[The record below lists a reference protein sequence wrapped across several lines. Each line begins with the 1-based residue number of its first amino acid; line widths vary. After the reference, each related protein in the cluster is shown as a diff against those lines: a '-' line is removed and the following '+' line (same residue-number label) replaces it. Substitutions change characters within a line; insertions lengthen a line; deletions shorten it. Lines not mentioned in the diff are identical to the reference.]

1 MKKLYLM
8 LSMLF
13 AFGIAANA
21 VPAKKLQKV
30 ITLANGTQV
39 SVELRG
45 DEYLSWWE
53 GTDGTAYRTTATDE
67 NVFEAFDLEA
77 QKPAAAARRARTEQ
91 GRVARLARVKN
102 SLKGADDKM
111 RGLGGDHITYK
122 GVKKGLVVLVD
133 FKNKKFAD
141 GHDLEYYKNV
151 INGKDFT
158 DEEEGYVGSVRD
170 YFLAQSNG
178 QFELDFDVVGP
189 VTMSKNYGYYGNDG
203 AYQKDEKVYEMI
215 KEACDGIQDKVN
227 LKDYDWDGD
236 GEADQVFFLYAG
248 LGQASGGSY
257 STIWPHES
265 QLLYWPCGVLSYP
278 TGKINTYACA
288 NELQPETQGSSRYI
302 SAGIGTICHEFSHCL
317 GFADMYDTSGG
328 GAYGMAVFDVMD
340 QGSYNGNGFVPCN
353 YTAFERIYAG
363 WVEAIELDAPATVKD
378 MKSVSDYGR
387 PFIMYNYK
395 NTNEYFLMENR
406 QNTGWDKGLY
416 GSNGLLIT
424 HVNYVPS
431 RWINNTVNVIT
442 GTGNNR
448 IQCCTVVN
456 ADGSRDMSDFYS
468 LQGDLYPYEVKGV
481 TMNDEFTDDSEPAA
495 KLYNKNSDNSYYLGI
510 PITQIKRSKGSI
522 SFLVCGG
529 DDKNVIDNTF
539 KGVVDGINGVT
550 VVKKTVDNR
559 IYSIDGRYLGTDA
572 SALGKGIYVV
582 GGKKVVK

>member
-13 AFGIAANA
+13 AFGAAANA

-30 ITLANGTQV
+30 ITLTNGTQV

-53 GTDGTAYRTTATDE
+53 GTDGTAYRATADE

-77 QKPAAAARRARTEQ
+77 QKPAASARRARTEQ

-151 INGKDFT
+151 INGKDFS

-248 LGQASGGSY
+248 LGQASGGSAG
-257 STIWPHES
+257 TVWPHES
-265 QLLYWPCGVLSYP
+265 ELRYWPCGVLSYS

-317 GFADMYDTSGG
+317 GFADMYDTTGG
-328 GAYGMAVFDVMD
+328 GGYGMSVFDVMD

-363 WVEAIELDAPATVKD
+363 WVEAIELIDPATVKD

-416 GSNGLLIT
+416 GSNGLLIV

-431 RWINNTVNVIT
+431 RWANNSVNSSAEK
-442 GTGNNR
+442 

-456 ADGSRDMSDFYS
+456 ADGSRENTQYS

-481 TMNDEFTDDSEPAA
+481 TMNDEFTDESEPAA
-495 KLYNKNSDNSYYLGI
+495 KLYTKNSDNSYALGI
-510 PITQIKRSKGSI
+510 PITNIKRSKGSI

-539 KGVVDGINGVT
+539 NGVAT
-550 VVKKTVDNR
+550 SSLV
-559 IYSIDGRYLGTDA
+559 ISICVTLFSSIEKVL
-572 SALGKGIYVV
+572 SA
-582 GGKKVVK
+582 

>member
-13 AFGIAANA
+13 AFGAAANA

-30 ITLANGTQV
+30 ITLTNGTQV

-53 GTDGTAYRTTATDE
+53 GTDGTAYRATADE

-77 QKPAAAARRARTEQ
+77 QKPAAAARRARAEQ

-151 INGKDFT
+151 INGKDFS

-248 LGQASGGSY
+248 LGQASGGSAG
-257 STIWPHES
+257 TVWPHES
-265 QLLYWPCGVLSYP
+265 ELRYWPCGVLSYS

-317 GFADMYDTSGG
+317 GFADMYDTTGG
-328 GAYGMAVFDVMD
+328 GGYGMSVFDVMD

-363 WVEAIELDAPATVKD
+363 WVEAIELIDPATVKD

-416 GSNGLLIT
+416 GSNGLLIV

-431 RWINNTVNVIT
+431 RWANNSVNSSAEK
-442 GTGNNR
+442 

-456 ADGSRDMSDFYS
+456 ADGSRETTNQYS

-481 TMNDEFTDDSEPAA
+481 TMNDEFTDESEPAA
-495 KLYNKNSDNSYYLGI
+495 KLYTKNSDNSYALGI
-510 PITQIKRSKGSI
+510 PITQIKRSKGSV

-539 KGVVDGINGVT
+539 NGVVDGINGVT

-582 GGKKVVK
+582 GGKKIVK

>member
-13 AFGIAANA
+13 AFGAAANA

-30 ITLANGTQV
+30 ITLTNGTQV

-45 DEYLSWWE
+45 DEYLSWWK
-53 GTDGTAYRTTATDE
+53 GTDGTAYRATADE

-102 SLKGADDKM
+102 SLRGADDKM

-189 VTMSKNYGYYGNDG
+189 VTMSKNSGYYGNDG

-248 LGQASGGSY
+248 LGQASGGSPG
-257 STIWPHES
+257 TIWPHES
-265 QLLYWPCGVLSYP
+265 ELRYWPCGVLSYP

-317 GFADMYDTSGG
+317 GFADMYDTTGG
-328 GAYGMAVFDVMD
+328 GGYGMSVFDVMD

-363 WVEAIELDAPATVKD
+363 WVEAIELESPATVKD

-395 NTNEYFLMENR
+395 NTNEYFLLENR

-416 GSNGLLIT
+416 GSNGLLIV

-431 RWINNTVNVIT
+431 RWANNSVNAS
-442 GTGNNR
+442 NEK

-456 ADGSRDMSDFYS
+456 ADGSRENTQYS

-481 TMNDEFTDDSEPAA
+481 TMNDEFTDESEPAA
-495 KLYNKNSDNSYYLGI
+495 KLYTKNSDNSYALGI
-510 PITQIKRSKGSI
+510 PITQIKRSKGSV

-529 DDKNVIDNTF
+529 DANNVIDNTF
-539 KGVVDGINGVT
+539 NGVVDGINGVT
-550 VVKKTVDNR
+550 VANKATDNR

-582 GGKKVVK
+582 GGKKIVK

>member
-13 AFGIAANA
+13 AFGMAANA

-215 KEACDGIQDKVN
+215 KEACDGIKDQVN
-227 LKDYDWDGD
+227 LKNYDWDGD

-248 LGQASGGSY
+248 LGQASGGSAG
-257 STIWPHES
+257 TIWPHES
-265 QLLYWPCGVLSYP
+265 ELRYWPCGVLSYP

-317 GFADMYDTSGG
+317 GFADMYDTTGG
-328 GAYGMAVFDVMD
+328 GGYGMSVFDVMD

-363 WVEAIELDAPATVKD
+363 WVEPIELIDPATVKD

-395 NTNEYFLMENR
+395 NTNEYFLLENR

-416 GSNGLLIT
+416 GSNGLLIV

-431 RWINNTVNVIT
+431 RWANNSVNSSAEK
-442 GTGNNR
+442 

-456 ADGSRDMSDFYS
+456 ADGSRENTQYS

-481 TMNDEFTDDSEPAA
+481 TMNDEFTDYSEPAA
-495 KLYNKNSDNSYYLGI
+495 KLYNKNSDNSYALGI
-510 PITQIKRSKGSI
+510 PITKIKRSKGSV

-582 GGKKVVK
+582 GGKKIVK

>member
-13 AFGIAANA
+13 AFGAAANA

-30 ITLANGTQV
+30 ITLTNGTQV

-53 GTDGTAYRTTATDE
+53 GTDGTAYRATADDA
-67 NVFEAFDLEA
+67 VFEAFDLEA
-77 QKPAAAARRARTEQ
+77 QKPAAAARRARAEQ

-151 INGKDFT
+151 INGKDFS

-248 LGQASGGSY
+248 LGQASGGSAG
-257 STIWPHES
+257 TVWPHES
-265 QLLYWPCGVLSYP
+265 ELRYWPCGVLSYS

-317 GFADMYDTSGG
+317 GFADMYDTTGG
-328 GAYGMAVFDVMD
+328 GGYGMSVFDVMD

-363 WVEAIELDAPATVKD
+363 WVEAIELIDSATVKD

-416 GSNGLLIT
+416 GSNGLLIV

-431 RWINNTVNVIT
+431 RWANNSVNSSAEK
-442 GTGNNR
+442 

-456 ADGSRDMSDFYS
+456 ADGSRENTQYS

-481 TMNDEFTDDSEPAA
+481 TMNDEFTDESEPAA
-495 KLYNKNSDNSYYLGI
+495 KLYTKNSDNSYALGI
-510 PITQIKRSKGSI
+510 PITNIKRSKGSI

-529 DDKNVIDNTF
+529 DANNVIDNTF
-539 KGVVDGINGVT
+539 NGVVDGINGVT
-550 VVKKTVDNR
+550 VANKAADNR

-582 GGKKVVK
+582 GGKKIVK

>member
-77 QKPAAAARRARTEQ
+77 QKPAAAARRARIEQ

-151 INGKDFT
+151 INGKDFS
-158 DEEEGYVGSVRD
+158 DEKEGYVGSVRD

-248 LGQASGGSY
+248 LGQASGGSA

-265 QLLYWPCGVLSYP
+265 ELRYWPCGVLSYS

-317 GFADMYDTSGG
+317 GFADMYDTTGG
-328 GAYGMAVFDVMD
+328 GGYGMSVFDVMD

-363 WVEAIELDAPATVKD
+363 WVEAIELIDPATVKD

-395 NTNEYFLMENR
+395 NTNEYFLLENR

-416 GSNGLLIT
+416 GSNGLLIV

-431 RWINNTVNVIT
+431 RWANNSVNSSAEK
-442 GTGNNR
+442 

-456 ADGSRDMSDFYS
+456 ADGSRENTQYS

-481 TMNDEFTDDSEPAA
+481 TMNDEFTDYSEPAA
-495 KLYNKNSDNSYYLGI
+495 KLYNKNSDNSYALGI
-510 PITQIKRSKGSI
+510 PITQIKRSKGSV

-582 GGKKVVK
+582 GGKKIVK

>member
-13 AFGIAANA
+13 AFGAAANA

-30 ITLANGTQV
+30 ITLTNGTQV

-53 GTDGTAYRTTATDE
+53 GTDGTAYRATADDT
-67 NVFEAFDLEA
+67 VFEAFDLEA

-248 LGQASGGSY
+248 LGQASGGSAG
-257 STIWPHES
+257 TVWPHES
-265 QLLYWPCGVLSYP
+265 ELRYWPCGVLSYS

-317 GFADMYDTSGG
+317 GFADMYDTTGSGG
-328 GAYGMAVFDVMD
+328 YGMSVFDVMD

-363 WVEAIELDAPATVKD
+363 WVEAIELESPATVKD

-416 GSNGLLIT
+416 GSNGLLIV

-431 RWINNTVNVIT
+431 RWANNSVNSSAEK
-442 GTGNNR
+442 

-456 ADGSRDMSDFYS
+456 ADGSRENTQYS

-481 TMNDEFTDDSEPAA
+481 TMNDEFTDESEPAA
-495 KLYNKNSDNSYYLGI
+495 KLYTKNSDNSYALGI

-539 KGVVDGINGVT
+539 NGVVDGINGVT
-550 VVKKTVDNR
+550 VANKAADNR

-582 GGKKVVK
+582 GGKKIVK

>member
-13 AFGIAANA
+13 AFGAAANA

-30 ITLANGTQV
+30 ITLTNGTQV

-53 GTDGTAYRTTATDE
+53 GTDGTAYRTTAADDT
-67 NVFEAFDLEA
+67 VFEAFDLEA
-77 QKPAAAARRARTEQ
+77 QKPAAAARRARAEQ

-102 SLKGADDKM
+102 SLKGADDNM

-151 INGKDFT
+151 INGKDFS

-189 VTMSKNYGYYGNDG
+189 VTMSNNYGYYGGDG

-248 LGQASGGSY
+248 LGQASGGSAG
-257 STIWPHES
+257 TVWPHES
-265 QLLYWPCGVLSYP
+265 ELRYWPCGVLSYS

-317 GFADMYDTSGG
+317 GFADMYDTTGSGG
-328 GAYGMAVFDVMD
+328 YGMSVFDVMD

-363 WVEAIELDAPATVKD
+363 WVEPIELIDPATVKD

-395 NTNEYFLMENR
+395 NTNEYFLLENR

-416 GSNGLLIT
+416 GSNGLLIV

-431 RWINNTVNVIT
+431 RWANNSVNSSAEK
-442 GTGNNR
+442 

-456 ADGSRDMSDFYS
+456 ADGSRENTQYS

-481 TMNDEFTDDSEPAA
+481 TMNDEFTDESEPAA
-495 KLYNKNSDNSYYLGI
+495 KLYTKNSDNSYALGI
-510 PITQIKRSKGSI
+510 PITNIKRSKGSV

-539 KGVVDGINGVT
+539 NGVVDGINGVT
-550 VVKKTVDNR
+550 VANKAADNR

-582 GGKKVVK
+582 GGKKIVK

>member
-1 MKKLYLM
+1 MKKIYLM

-13 AFGIAANA
+13 AFGAAANA
-21 VPAKKLQKV
+21 IPAKKLQKV
-30 ITLANGTQV
+30 ITLTNGTQV

-53 GTDGTAYRTTATDE
+53 GTDGTAYRATADDT
-67 NVFEAFDLEA
+67 VFEAFDLEA
-77 QKPAAAARRARTEQ
+77 QKPAAAARRARAEQ

-151 INGKDFT
+151 INGKDFS

-248 LGQASGGSY
+248 LGQASGGSAG
-257 STIWPHES
+257 TVWPHES
-265 QLLYWPCGVLSYP
+265 ELRYWPCGVLSYS

-317 GFADMYDTSGG
+317 GFADMYDTTGSGG
-328 GAYGMAVFDVMD
+328 YGMSVFDVMD

-363 WVEAIELDAPATVKD
+363 WVEAIELESPATVKD

-416 GSNGLLIT
+416 GSNGLLIV

-431 RWINNTVNVIT
+431 RWANNSVNSSAEK
-442 GTGNNR
+442 

-456 ADGSRDMSDFYS
+456 ADGSRENTQYS

-481 TMNDEFTDDSEPAA
+481 TMNDEFTDESEPAA
-495 KLYNKNSDNSYYLGI
+495 KLYTKNSDNSYALGI

-529 DDKNVIDNTF
+529 DANNVIDNTF
-539 KGVVDGINGVT
+539 NGVVDGINGVT
-550 VVKKTVDNR
+550 VANKATDNR

-582 GGKKVVK
+582 GGKKIVK

>member
-13 AFGIAANA
+13 AFGAAANA

-53 GTDGTAYRTTATDE
+53 GTDGTAYRATADE

-215 KEACDGIQDKVN
+215 KEASDAIQDQVN

-236 GEADQVFFLYAG
+236 GEADQVFYLYAG
-248 LGQASGGSY
+248 LGQASGGSAG
-257 STIWPHES
+257 TVWPHES
-265 QLLYWPCGVLSYP
+265 ELRYWPCGVLSYS

-288 NELQPETQGSSRYI
+288 NELQPEGQKSSRYI

-317 GFADMYDTSGG
+317 GFADMYDTTGG
-328 GAYGMAVFDVMD
+328 GGYGMSVFDVMD

-363 WVEAIELDAPATVKD
+363 WVEAIELIDPATVKD

-395 NTNEYFLMENR
+395 NTNEYFLLENR

-416 GSNGLLIT
+416 GSNGLLIV

-431 RWINNTVNVIT
+431 RWANNSVNSSAEK
-442 GTGNNR
+442 

-456 ADGSRDMSDFYS
+456 ADGSRENTQYS

-481 TMNDEFTDDSEPAA
+481 TMNDEFTDESEPAA
-495 KLYNKNSDNSYYLGI
+495 KLYTKNTDNSYALGI

-529 DDKNVIDNTF
+529 DANNVIDNTF
-539 KGVVDGINGVT
+539 NGVVDGINGVT
-550 VVKKTVDNR
+550 VANKAADNR

>member
-13 AFGIAANA
+13 AFGAAANA
-21 VPAKKLQKV
+21 IPAKKLQKV
-30 ITLANGTQV
+30 ITLTNGTQV

-53 GTDGTAYRTTATDE
+53 GTDGTAYRATADE

-77 QKPAAAARRARTEQ
+77 QKPAAAARRARAEQ

-151 INGKDFT
+151 INGKDFS

-189 VTMSKNYGYYGNDG
+189 VTMSKNSGYYGNDG

-248 LGQASGGSY
+248 LGQASGGSPG
-257 STIWPHES
+257 TIWPHES
-265 QLLYWPCGVLSYP
+265 ELRNWPCGVLSYS

-317 GFADMYDTSGG
+317 GFADMYDTTGG
-328 GAYGMAVFDVMD
+328 GGYGMSVFDVMD

-363 WVEAIELDAPATVKD
+363 WVEAIELESPATVKD

-395 NTNEYFLMENR
+395 NTNEYFLLENR

-416 GSNGLLIT
+416 GSNGLLIV

-431 RWINNTVNVIT
+431 RWANNSVNSSAEK
-442 GTGNNR
+442 

-456 ADGSRDMSDFYS
+456 ADGSRENTQYS

-481 TMNDEFTDDSEPAA
+481 TMNDEFTDESEPAA
-495 KLYNKNSDNSYYLGI
+495 KLYTKNSDNSYALGI
-510 PITQIKRSKGSI
+510 PITNIKRSKGSV

-529 DDKNVIDNTF
+529 DANNVIDNTF
-539 KGVVDGINGVT
+539 NGVVDGINGVT
-550 VVKKTVDNR
+550 VVKKTTDNR

-582 GGKKVVK
+582 GGKKIVK

>member
-13 AFGIAANA
+13 AFGTAANA

-151 INGKDFT
+151 INGKDFS

-215 KEACDGIQDKVN
+215 KEACDGIKDQVN
-227 LKDYDWDGD
+227 LKNYDWDGD

-248 LGQASGGSY
+248 LGQASGGSAG
-257 STIWPHES
+257 TIWPHES
-265 QLLYWPCGVLSYP
+265 ELRYWPCGVLSYP

-317 GFADMYDTSGG
+317 GFADMYDTTGG
-328 GAYGMAVFDVMD
+328 GGYGMSVFDVMD

-363 WVEAIELDAPATVKD
+363 WVEAIELIDPATVKD

-416 GSNGLLIT
+416 GSNGLLIV

-431 RWINNTVNVIT
+431 RWANNSVNAS
-442 GTGNNR
+442 NEK

-456 ADGSRDMSDFYS
+456 ADGSRENTQYS

-481 TMNDEFTDDSEPAA
+481 TMNDEFTDESEPAA
-495 KLYNKNSDNSYYLGI
+495 KLYTKNSDNSYALGI

-529 DDKNVIDNTF
+529 DANNVIDNTF

-550 VVKKTVDNR
+550 VVKKMVDNR

>member
-13 AFGIAANA
+13 AFGTAANA

-215 KEACDGIQDKVN
+215 KEACDGIKDQVN
-227 LKDYDWDGD
+227 LKNYDWDGD

-248 LGQASGGSY
+248 LGQASGGTA

-265 QLLYWPCGVLSYP
+265 ELRYWPCGVLSYS

-328 GAYGMAVFDVMD
+328 GGYGMSVFDVMD

-363 WVEAIELDAPATVKD
+363 WVEAIELDVPATVKE

-431 RWINNTVNVIT
+431 RWVNNSVNSSKEK
-442 GTGNNR
+442 

-456 ADGSRDMSDFYS
+456 ADGSREISNTLS
-468 LQGDLYPYEVKGV
+468 LQGDLYPYEEKGV

-495 KLYNKNSDNSYYLGI
+495 KLYNKNSDNSYALGI
-510 PITQIKRSKGSI
+510 PITQIKRSKGSV

-582 GGKKVVK
+582 GGKKIVK

>member
-13 AFGIAANA
+13 AFGAAANA

-30 ITLANGTQV
+30 ITLTNGTQV

-53 GTDGTAYRTTATDE
+53 GTDGTAYRATADE

-77 QKPAAAARRARTEQ
+77 QKPAAAARRARAEQ

-151 INGKDFT
+151 INGKDFS

-248 LGQASGGSY
+248 LGQASGGSAG
-257 STIWPHES
+257 TVWPHES
-265 QLLYWPCGVLSYP
+265 ELRYWPCGVLSYS

-317 GFADMYDTSGG
+317 GFADMYDTTGG
-328 GAYGMAVFDVMD
+328 GGYGMSVFDVMD

-363 WVEAIELDAPATVKD
+363 WVEAIELESPATVKD

-416 GSNGLLIT
+416 GSNGLLIV

-431 RWINNTVNVIT
+431 RWANNSVNSSAEK
-442 GTGNNR
+442 

-456 ADGSRDMSDFYS
+456 ADGSRENTQYS

-481 TMNDEFTDDSEPAA
+481 TMNDEFTDESEPAA
-495 KLYNKNSDNSYYLGI
+495 KLYTKNSDNSYALGI
-510 PITQIKRSKGSI
+510 PITNIKRSKGSV

-539 KGVVDGINGVT
+539 NGVVDGINGVT
-550 VVKKTVDNR
+550 VANKAADNR

-582 GGKKVVK
+582 GGKKIVK

>member
-13 AFGIAANA
+13 AFGAAANA

-30 ITLANGTQV
+30 ITLTNGTQV

-53 GTDGTAYRTTATDE
+53 GTDGTAYRATADE

-77 QKPAAAARRARTEQ
+77 QKPAAAARRARAEQ

-236 GEADQVFFLYAG
+236 GETDQVFFLYAG
-248 LGQASGGSY
+248 LGQASGGSAG
-257 STIWPHES
+257 TVWPHES
-265 QLLYWPCGVLSYP
+265 ELRYWPCGVLSYP

-317 GFADMYDTSGG
+317 GFADMYDTTGG
-328 GAYGMAVFDVMD
+328 GGYGMSVFDVMD

-363 WVEAIELDAPATVKD
+363 WVEAIELIDPATVKD

-416 GSNGLLIT
+416 GSNGLLIV

-431 RWINNTVNVIT
+431 RWANNSVNSSAEK
-442 GTGNNR
+442 

-456 ADGSRDMSDFYS
+456 ADGSRENTQYS

-481 TMNDEFTDDSEPAA
+481 TMNDEFTDESEPAA
-495 KLYNKNSDNSYYLGI
+495 KLYTKNSGDSYALGI
-510 PITQIKRSKGSI
+510 PITNIKRSKGSI

-529 DDKNVIDNTF
+529 DANNVIDNTF
-539 KGVVDGINGVT
+539 NGVVDGINGVT
-550 VVKKTVDNR
+550 VANKAADNR

-582 GGKKVVK
+582 GGKKIVK

>member
-13 AFGIAANA
+13 AFGAAANA
-21 VPAKKLQKV
+21 IPAKKLQKV
-30 ITLANGTQV
+30 ITLTNGTQV

-53 GTDGTAYRTTATDE
+53 GTDGTAYRATADE

-151 INGKDFT
+151 INGKDFS

-248 LGQASGGSY
+248 LGQASGGSAG
-257 STIWPHES
+257 TVWPHES
-265 QLLYWPCGVLSYP
+265 ELRYWPCGVLSYS

-317 GFADMYDTSGG
+317 GFADMYDTTGG
-328 GAYGMAVFDVMD
+328 GGYGMSVFDVMD

-363 WVEAIELDAPATVKD
+363 WVEAIELIDPATVKD

-416 GSNGLLIT
+416 GSNGLLIV

-431 RWINNTVNVIT
+431 RWANNSVNSSAEK
-442 GTGNNR
+442 

-456 ADGSRDMSDFYS
+456 ADGSRENTQYS

-481 TMNDEFTDDSEPAA
+481 TMNDEFTDESEPAA
-495 KLYNKNSDNSYYLGI
+495 KLYTKNSDNSYALGI
-510 PITQIKRSKGSI
+510 PITNIKRSKGSI

-539 KGVVDGINGVT
+539 NGVVDGINGVT
-550 VVKKTVDNR
+550 VANKAADNR

>member
-13 AFGIAANA
+13 AFGAAANA
-21 VPAKKLQKV
+21 IPAKKLQKV
-30 ITLANGTQV
+30 ITLTNGTQV

-53 GTDGTAYRTTATDE
+53 GTDGTAYRATADDT
-67 NVFEAFDLEA
+67 VFEAFDLEA
-77 QKPAAAARRARTEQ
+77 QKPAAAARRARAEQ

-151 INGKDFT
+151 INGKDFS

-248 LGQASGGSY
+248 LGQASGGSAG
-257 STIWPHES
+257 TIWPHES
-265 QLLYWPCGVLSYP
+265 ELRYWPCGVLSYS

-317 GFADMYDTSGG
+317 GFADMYDTTGG
-328 GAYGMAVFDVMD
+328 GGYGMSVFDVMD

-363 WVEAIELDAPATVKD
+363 WVEAIELIDPATVKD

-395 NTNEYFLMENR
+395 NTNEYFLLENR

-416 GSNGLLIT
+416 GSNGLLIV

-431 RWINNTVNVIT
+431 RWANNSVNSSAEK
-442 GTGNNR
+442 

-456 ADGSRDMSDFYS
+456 ADGSRENTQYS

-481 TMNDEFTDDSEPAA
+481 TMNDEFTDESEPAA
-495 KLYNKNSDNSYYLGI
+495 KLYTKNSDNSYALGI
-510 PITQIKRSKGSI
+510 PITQIKRSKGSV

-529 DDKNVIDNTF
+529 DANNVIDNTF
-539 KGVVDGINGVT
+539 NGVVDGINGVT
-550 VVKKTVDNR
+550 VAKKTADNR

-582 GGKKVVK
+582 GGKKIVK

>member
-13 AFGIAANA
+13 AFGAAANA
-21 VPAKKLQKV
+21 IPAKKLQKV
-30 ITLANGTQV
+30 ITLTNGTQV

-53 GTDGTAYRTTATDE
+53 GTDGTAYRTTAADDT
-67 NVFEAFDLEA
+67 VFEAFDLEA
-77 QKPAAAARRARTEQ
+77 QKPAAAARRARAEQ

-151 INGKDFT
+151 INGKDFS

-248 LGQASGGSY
+248 LGQASGGSAG
-257 STIWPHES
+257 TVWPHES
-265 QLLYWPCGVLSYP
+265 ELRYWPCGVLSYP

-317 GFADMYDTSGG
+317 GFADMYDTTGG
-328 GAYGMAVFDVMD
+328 GGYGMSVFDVMD

-363 WVEAIELDAPATVKD
+363 WVEAIELESPATVKD

-416 GSNGLLIT
+416 GSNGLLIV

-431 RWINNTVNVIT
+431 RWANNSVNSSAEK
-442 GTGNNR
+442 

-456 ADGSRDMSDFYS
+456 ADGSRENTQYS

-481 TMNDEFTDDSEPAA
+481 TMNDEFTDESEPAA
-495 KLYNKNSDNSYYLGI
+495 KLYTKNSDNFYALGI

-529 DDKNVIDNTF
+529 DDNNVIDNTF
-539 KGVVDGINGVT
+539 NGVVDGINGVT
-550 VVKKTVDNR
+550 VVKKTTDNR

>member
-13 AFGIAANA
+13 AFGAAANA
-21 VPAKKLQKV
+21 IPAKKLQKV
-30 ITLANGTQV
+30 ITLTNGTQV

-53 GTDGTAYRTTATDE
+53 GTDGTAYRTTAADDT
-67 NVFEAFDLEA
+67 VFEAFDLEA
-77 QKPAAAARRARTEQ
+77 QKPAAAARRARAEQ

-151 INGKDFT
+151 INGKDFS

-248 LGQASGGSY
+248 LGQASGGSAG
-257 STIWPHES
+257 TVWPHES
-265 QLLYWPCGVLSYP
+265 ELRYWPCGVLSYS

-317 GFADMYDTSGG
+317 GFADMYDTTGSGG
-328 GAYGMAVFDVMD
+328 YGMSVFDVMD

-363 WVEAIELDAPATVKD
+363 WVEAIELESPATVKD

-416 GSNGLLIT
+416 GSNGLLIV

-431 RWINNTVNVIT
+431 RWANNSVNSSAEK
-442 GTGNNR
+442 

-456 ADGSRDMSDFYS
+456 ADGSRENTQYS

-481 TMNDEFTDDSEPAA
+481 TMNDEFTDESEPAA
-495 KLYNKNSDNSYYLGI
+495 KLYTKNSDNSYALGI

-529 DDKNVIDNTF
+529 DDNNVIDNTF
-539 KGVVDGINGVT
+539 NGVVDGINGVT
-550 VVKKTVDNR
+550 VVKKTTDNR

-582 GGKKVVK
+582 GGKKIVK

>member
-13 AFGIAANA
+13 AFGAAANA

-30 ITLANGTQV
+30 ITLTNGTQV

-53 GTDGTAYRTTATDE
+53 GTDGTAYRATADE

-151 INGKDFT
+151 INGKDFS

-215 KEACDGIQDKVN
+215 KEACDGIQDQVN

-248 LGQASGGSY
+248 LGQASGGSAG
-257 STIWPHES
+257 TIWPHES
-265 QLLYWPCGVLSYP
+265 ELRYWPCGVLSYS

-317 GFADMYDTSGG
+317 GFADMYDTTGG
-328 GAYGMAVFDVMD
+328 GGYGMSVFDVMD

-363 WVEAIELDAPATVKD
+363 WVEPIELIDPATVKD

-395 NTNEYFLMENR
+395 NTNEYFLLENR
-406 QNTGWDKGLY
+406 QNTGWDEGLY
-416 GSNGLLIT
+416 GSNGLLIV

-431 RWINNTVNVIT
+431 RWANNSVNSSAEK
-442 GTGNNR
+442 

-456 ADGSRDMSDFYS
+456 ADGSRENTQYS

-481 TMNDEFTDDSEPAA
+481 TMNDEFTDESEPAA
-495 KLYNKNSDNSYYLGI
+495 KLYTKNSDNSYALGI
-510 PITQIKRSKGSI
+510 PITNIKRSKGSV

-539 KGVVDGINGVT
+539 NGVVDGINGVT
-550 VVKKTVDNR
+550 VVKKAADKR

-582 GGKKVVK
+582 GGKKIVK

>member
-13 AFGIAANA
+13 AFGAAANA

-53 GTDGTAYRTTATDE
+53 GTDGTAYRTTAADE

-102 SLKGADDKM
+102 LLKGADDKM

-215 KEACDGIQDKVN
+215 KEASDAIQDKVN

-248 LGQASGGSY
+248 LGQASGGSAG
-257 STIWPHES
+257 TIWPHES
-265 QLLYWPCGVLSYP
+265 ELRYRPCGVLSYS

-288 NELQPETQGSSRYI
+288 NELQPEGQNSSRYI

-317 GFADMYDTSGG
+317 GFADMYDTTGG
-328 GAYGMAVFDVMD
+328 GGYGMSVFDVMD

-363 WVEAIELDAPATVKD
+363 WVEAIELESPATVKD

-395 NTNEYFLMENR
+395 NTNEYFLLENR

-416 GSNGLLIT
+416 GSNGLLIV

-431 RWINNTVNVIT
+431 RWANNSVNAS
-442 GTGNNR
+442 NEK

-456 ADGSRDMSDFYS
+456 ADGSRENTQYS

-481 TMNDEFTDDSEPAA
+481 TMNDEFTDESEPAA
-495 KLYNKNSDNSYYLGI
+495 KLYTKNSDNSYALGI
-510 PITQIKRSKGSI
+510 PITNIKRSKGSV

-529 DDKNVIDNTF
+529 DDNNVIDNTF
-539 KGVVDGINGVT
+539 NGVVDGINGVT
-550 VVKKTVDNR
+550 VAKKAADNR

-582 GGKKVVK
+582 GGKKIVK

>member
-13 AFGIAANA
+13 AFGAAANA

-30 ITLANGTQV
+30 ITLTNGTQV

-53 GTDGTAYRTTATDE
+53 GTDGTAYRATADE

-77 QKPAAAARRARTEQ
+77 QKPAAAARRARAEQ

-151 INGKDFT
+151 INGKDFS

-203 AYQKDEKVYEMI
+203 ACQKDEKVYEMI

-248 LGQASGGSY
+248 LGQASGGSAG
-257 STIWPHES
+257 TVWPHES
-265 QLLYWPCGVLSYP
+265 ELRYWPCGVLSYS

-317 GFADMYDTSGG
+317 GFADMYDTTGG
-328 GAYGMAVFDVMD
+328 GGYGMSVFDVMD

-363 WVEAIELDAPATVKD
+363 WVEAIELIDPATVKD

-416 GSNGLLIT
+416 GSNGLLIV

-431 RWINNTVNVIT
+431 RWANNSVNSSAEK
-442 GTGNNR
+442 

-456 ADGSRDMSDFYS
+456 ADGSRENTQYS

-481 TMNDEFTDDSEPAA
+481 TMNDEFTDESEPAA
-495 KLYNKNSDNSYYLGI
+495 KLYTKNSDNSYALGI
-510 PITQIKRSKGSI
+510 PITNIKRSKGSI

-539 KGVVDGINGVT
+539 NGVVDGINGVT
-550 VVKKTVDNR
+550 VADKTRDNR

>member
-13 AFGIAANA
+13 AFGAAANA
-21 VPAKKLQKV
+21 IPAKKLQKV
-30 ITLANGTQV
+30 ITLTNGTQV

-53 GTDGTAYRTTATDE
+53 GTDGTAYRATADE

-151 INGKDFT
+151 INGKDFS

-189 VTMSKNYGYYGNDG
+189 VTMSKNSGYYGGDG

-248 LGQASGGSY
+248 LGQASGGSAG
-257 STIWPHES
+257 TIWPHES
-265 QLLYWPCGVLSYP
+265 ELRYWPCGVLSYS

-317 GFADMYDTSGG
+317 GFADMYDTTGG
-328 GAYGMAVFDVMD
+328 GGYGMSVFDVMD

-363 WVEAIELDAPATVKD
+363 WVEAIELVDPATVKD

-395 NTNEYFLMENR
+395 NTNEYFLLENR

-416 GSNGLLIT
+416 GSNGLLIV

-431 RWINNTVNVIT
+431 RWANNSVNSSAEK
-442 GTGNNR
+442 

-456 ADGSRDMSDFYS
+456 ADGSRENTQYS
-468 LQGDLYPYEVKGV
+468 RQGDLYPYEVKGV
-481 TMNDEFTDDSEPAA
+481 TMNDEFTDESEPAA
-495 KLYNKNSDNSYYLGI
+495 KLYTKNSDNSYALGI
-510 PITQIKRSKGSI
+510 PITNIKRSKGSV

-529 DDKNVIDNTF
+529 DANNVIDNTF
-539 KGVVDGINGVT
+539 NGVVDGINGVT
-550 VVKKTVDNR
+550 VAKKAADNR

-582 GGKKVVK
+582 GGKKIVK

>member
-13 AFGIAANA
+13 AFGAAANA
-21 VPAKKLQKV
+21 IPAKKLQKV
-30 ITLANGTQV
+30 ITLTNGTQV

-53 GTDGTAYRTTATDE
+53 GTDGTAYRATADDA
-67 NVFEAFDLEA
+67 VFEAFDLEA
-77 QKPAAAARRARTEQ
+77 QKPAAAARRARAEQ

-151 INGKDFT
+151 INGKDFS

-248 LGQASGGSY
+248 LGQASGGSAG
-257 STIWPHES
+257 TIWPHES
-265 QLLYWPCGVLSYP
+265 ELRYWPCGVLSYP

-317 GFADMYDTSGG
+317 GFADMYDTTGG
-328 GAYGMAVFDVMD
+328 GGYGMSVFDVMD

-363 WVEAIELDAPATVKD
+363 WVEAIELESPATVKD

-416 GSNGLLIT
+416 GSNGLLIV

-431 RWINNTVNVIT
+431 RWANNSVNSSAEK
-442 GTGNNR
+442 

-456 ADGSRDMSDFYS
+456 ADGSRENTQYS

-481 TMNDEFTDDSEPAA
+481 TMNDEFTDESEPAA
-495 KLYNKNSDNSYYLGI
+495 KLYTKNSDNSYALGI
-510 PITQIKRSKGSI
+510 PITNIKRSKGSI

-529 DDKNVIDNTF
+529 DANNVIDNTF
-539 KGVVDGINGVT
+539 NGVVDGINGVT
-550 VVKKTVDNR
+550 VAKKAADNR

-582 GGKKVVK
+582 GGKKIVK

>member
-13 AFGIAANA
+13 AFGAAANA
-21 VPAKKLQKV
+21 IPAKKLQKV
-30 ITLANGTQV
+30 ITLTNGTQV

-53 GTDGTAYRTTATDE
+53 GTDGTAYRATADDT
-67 NVFEAFDLEA
+67 VFEAFDLEA
-77 QKPAAAARRARTEQ
+77 QKPAAAARRARAEQ

-151 INGKDFT
+151 INGKDFS

-248 LGQASGGSY
+248 LGQASGGSAG
-257 STIWPHES
+257 TIWPHES
-265 QLLYWPCGVLSYP
+265 ELRYWPCGVLSYS

-317 GFADMYDTSGG
+317 GFADMYDTTGG
-328 GAYGMAVFDVMD
+328 GGYGMSVFDVMD

-363 WVEAIELDAPATVKD
+363 WVEAIELIDPATVKD

-416 GSNGLLIT
+416 GSNGLLIV

-431 RWINNTVNVIT
+431 RWANNSVNSSAE
-442 GTGNNR
+442 N

-456 ADGSRDMSDFYS
+456 ADGSRENTQYS

-481 TMNDEFTDDSEPAA
+481 TMNDEFTDESEPAA
-495 KLYNKNSDNSYYLGI
+495 KLYTKNSDNSYALGI

-539 KGVVDGINGVT
+539 NGVVDGINGVT
-550 VVKKTVDNR
+550 VANKAADNR

-582 GGKKVVK
+582 GDKKVVK

>member
-13 AFGIAANA
+13 AFGAAANA

-30 ITLANGTQV
+30 ITLTNGTQV

-53 GTDGTAYRTTATDE
+53 GTDGTAYRATADDT
-67 NVFEAFDLEA
+67 VFEAFDLEA
-77 QKPAAAARRARTEQ
+77 QKPAAAARRARAEQ

-151 INGKDFT
+151 INGKDFS

-248 LGQASGGSY
+248 LGQASGGSAG
-257 STIWPHES
+257 TVWPHES
-265 QLLYWPCGVLSYP
+265 ELRYWPCGVLSYS

-317 GFADMYDTSGG
+317 GFADMYDTTGG
-328 GAYGMAVFDVMD
+328 GGYGMSVFDVMD

-363 WVEAIELDAPATVKD
+363 WVEPIELIDPATVKD

-395 NTNEYFLMENR
+395 NTNEYFLLENR

-416 GSNGLLIT
+416 GSNGLLIV

-431 RWINNTVNVIT
+431 RWANNSVNSSAEK
-442 GTGNNR
+442 

-456 ADGSRDMSDFYS
+456 ADGSRENTQYS

-481 TMNDEFTDDSEPAA
+481 TMNDEFTDESEPAA
-495 KLYNKNSDNSYYLGI
+495 KLYTKNSDNSYALGI
-510 PITQIKRSKGSI
+510 PITQIKRSKGSV

-539 KGVVDGINGVT
+539 NGVVDGINGVT
-550 VVKKTVDNR
+550 VVKKATDNR
-559 IYSIDGRYLGTDA
+559 IYSIDGRYIGTDA

-582 GGKKVVK
+582 GGKKIVK

>member
-13 AFGIAANA
+13 AFGAAANA
-21 VPAKKLQKV
+21 IPAKKLQKV
-30 ITLANGTQV
+30 ITLTNGTQV

-45 DEYLSWWE
+45 DEYLSWWK
-53 GTDGTAYRTTATDE
+53 GTDGTAYRATADDT
-67 NVFEAFDLEA
+67 VFEAFDLEA
-77 QKPAAAARRARTEQ
+77 QKPAAAARRARAEQ

-151 INGKDFT
+151 INGKDFS

-215 KEACDGIQDKVN
+215 KEACDGIQDQVN

-248 LGQASGGSY
+248 LGQASGGSH

-265 QLLYWPCGVLSYP
+265 ELRYWPCGVLSYS

-328 GAYGMAVFDVMD
+328 GGYGMSVFDVMD

-363 WVEAIELDAPATVKD
+363 WVEPIELIDPATVKD

-395 NTNEYFLMENR
+395 NTNEYFLLENR
-406 QNTGWDKGLY
+406 QNTGWDEGLY
-416 GSNGLLIT
+416 GSNGLLIV

-431 RWINNTVNVIT
+431 RWANNSVNWST
-442 GTGNNR
+442 EK

-456 ADGSRDMSDFYS
+456 ADGSRDNTQYS

-481 TMNDEFTDDSEPAA
+481 TMNDEFTDESEPAA
-495 KLYNKNSDNSYYLGI
+495 KLYNKNTDNSYALGI

-529 DDKNVIDNTF
+529 DANNVIDNTF
-539 KGVVDGINGVT
+539 NGVVDGINGVT
-550 VVKKTVDNR
+550 VANKAADNR

-582 GGKKVVK
+582 GGKKIVK

>member
-13 AFGIAANA
+13 AFGTAANA

-39 SVELRG
+39 LVELRG

-158 DEEEGYVGSVRD
+158 NEEEGYVGSVRD

-215 KEACDGIQDKVN
+215 KEASDAIQDQVN

-363 WVEAIELDAPATVKD
+363 WVEAIELDAPATVED

-395 NTNEYFLMENR
+395 NTNEYFLLENR

-416 GSNGLLIT
+416 GSNGLLIV

-510 PITQIKRSKGSI
+510 PITQIKRSKGSV

-582 GGKKVVK
+582 GGKKIVK

>member
-13 AFGIAANA
+13 AFGAAANA
-21 VPAKKLQKV
+21 IPAKKLQKV
-30 ITLANGTQV
+30 ITLTNGTQV

-151 INGKDFT
+151 INGKDFS

-248 LGQASGGSY
+248 LGQASGGSAG
-257 STIWPHES
+257 TIWPHES
-265 QLLYWPCGVLSYP
+265 ELRYWPCGVLSYP

-317 GFADMYDTSGG
+317 GFADMYDTTGG
-328 GAYGMAVFDVMD
+328 GGYGMSVFDVMD

-363 WVEAIELDAPATVKD
+363 WVEAIELDAHATVKD

-395 NTNEYFLMENR
+395 NTNEYFLLENR

-416 GSNGLLIT
+416 GSNGLLIV

-431 RWINNTVNVIT
+431 RWANNSVNASDQK
-442 GTGNNR
+442 

-456 ADGSRDMSDFYS
+456 ADGSREISNTLS
-468 LQGDLYPYEVKGV
+468 LQGDLYPYETKGV

-495 KLYNKNSDNSYYLGI
+495 KLYTKNSDNSYALGI

-539 KGVVDGINGVT
+539 NGVVDGINGVT
-550 VVKKTVDNR
+550 VANKAADNR

-582 GGKKVVK
+582 GGKKIVK

>member
-8 LSMLF
+8 LSMFF
-13 AFGIAANA
+13 AFGAAANA

-30 ITLANGTQV
+30 ITLTNGTQV

-53 GTDGTAYRTTATDE
+53 GTDGTAYRATADDT
-67 NVFEAFDLEA
+67 VFEAFDLEA
-77 QKPAAAARRARTEQ
+77 QKPAAAARRARAEQ

-151 INGKDFT
+151 INGKDFS

-248 LGQASGGSY
+248 LGQASGGSAG
-257 STIWPHES
+257 TVWPHES
-265 QLLYWPCGVLSYP
+265 ELRYWPCGVLSYS

-317 GFADMYDTSGG
+317 GFADMYDTTGG
-328 GAYGMAVFDVMD
+328 GGYGMSVFDVMD

-363 WVEAIELDAPATVKD
+363 WVEAIELESPATVKD

-395 NTNEYFLMENR
+395 NTNEYFLLENR

-416 GSNGLLIT
+416 GSNGLLIV

-431 RWINNTVNVIT
+431 RWANNSVNAS
-442 GTGNNR
+442 NEK

-456 ADGSRDMSDFYS
+456 ADGSRENTQYS

-481 TMNDEFTDDSEPAA
+481 TMNDEFTDESEPAA
-495 KLYNKNSDNSYYLGI
+495 KLYTKNSDNSYALGI
-510 PITQIKRSKGSI
+510 PITQIKRSKGSV

-529 DDKNVIDNTF
+529 DANNVIDNTF
-539 KGVVDGINGVT
+539 NGVVDGINGVT
-550 VVKKTVDNR
+550 VANKATDNR

-582 GGKKVVK
+582 GGKKIVK

>member
-13 AFGIAANA
+13 AFGAAANA
-21 VPAKKLQKV
+21 IPAKKLQKV
-30 ITLANGTQV
+30 ITLTNGTQV

-53 GTDGTAYRTTATDE
+53 GTDGIAYRATADE

-77 QKPAAAARRARTEQ
+77 QKPAAAARRARAEQ

-151 INGKDFT
+151 INGKDFS

-248 LGQASGGSY
+248 LGQASGGSPG
-257 STIWPHES
+257 TIWPHES
-265 QLLYWPCGVLSYP
+265 ELRYWPCGVLSYS

-317 GFADMYDTSGG
+317 GFADMYDTTGG
-328 GAYGMAVFDVMD
+328 GGYGMSVFDVMD

-363 WVEAIELDAPATVKD
+363 WVEAIELESPATVKD

-416 GSNGLLIT
+416 GSNGLLIV

-431 RWINNTVNVIT
+431 RWANNSVNSSAEK
-442 GTGNNR
+442 

-456 ADGSRDMSDFYS
+456 ADGSRDNTQYS

-481 TMNDEFTDDSEPAA
+481 TMNDEFTDESEPAA
-495 KLYNKNSDNSYYLGI
+495 KLYTKNSDNSYALGI
-510 PITQIKRSKGSI
+510 PITNIKRSKGSV

-529 DDKNVIDNTF
+529 DANNVIDNTF
-539 KGVVDGINGVT
+539 NGVVDGINGVT
-550 VVKKTVDNR
+550 VAKKAADNR

-582 GGKKVVK
+582 GGKKIVK

>member
-13 AFGIAANA
+13 AFGAAANA
-21 VPAKKLQKV
+21 IPAKKLQKV
-30 ITLANGTQV
+30 ITLTNGTQV

-53 GTDGTAYRTTATDE
+53 GTDGTAYRATADDT
-67 NVFEAFDLEA
+67 VFEAFDLEA

-151 INGKDFT
+151 INGKDFS

-248 LGQASGGSY
+248 LGQASGGSH

-265 QLLYWPCGVLSYP
+265 ELRYWPCGVLSYS

-317 GFADMYDTSGG
+317 GFADMYDTTGG
-328 GAYGMAVFDVMD
+328 GGYGMSVFDVMD

-363 WVEAIELDAPATVKD
+363 WVEAIELIDPATVKD

-416 GSNGLLIT
+416 GSNGLLIV

-431 RWINNTVNVIT
+431 RWANNSVNSSAEK
-442 GTGNNR
+442 

-456 ADGSRDMSDFYS
+456 ADGSRENTQYS

-481 TMNDEFTDDSEPAA
+481 TMNDEFTDESEPAA
-495 KLYNKNSDNSYYLGI
+495 KLYTKNSDNSYALGI
-510 PITQIKRSKGSI
+510 PITNIKRSKGSV

-539 KGVVDGINGVT
+539 NGVVDGINGVT
-550 VVKKTVDNR
+550 VVKKAADNR

-582 GGKKVVK
+582 GGKKIVK

>member
-13 AFGIAANA
+13 AFGAAANA

-30 ITLANGTQV
+30 ITLTNGTQV

-53 GTDGTAYRTTATDE
+53 GTDGTAYRATADE

-215 KEACDGIQDKVN
+215 KEACDGIKDQVN
-227 LKDYDWDGD
+227 LKNYDWDGD

-248 LGQASGGSY
+248 LGQASGGSAG
-257 STIWPHES
+257 TIWPHES
-265 QLLYWPCGVLSYP
+265 ELRYWPCGVLSYP

-317 GFADMYDTSGG
+317 GFADMYDTTGG
-328 GAYGMAVFDVMD
+328 GGYGMSVFDVMD

-363 WVEAIELDAPATVKD
+363 WVEPIELIDPATVKD

-406 QNTGWDKGLY
+406 QNTGWDEGLY

-431 RWINNTVNVIT
+431 RWANNSVNSSAEK
-442 GTGNNR
+442 

-456 ADGSRDMSDFYS
+456 ADGSCENTQYS
-468 LQGDLYPYEVKGV
+468 QQGDLYPYEVKGV
-481 TMNDEFTDDSEPAA
+481 TMNDEFTDESEPAA
-495 KLYNKNSDNSYYLGI
+495 KLYTKNSDNSYALGI
-510 PITQIKRSKGSI
+510 PITQIKRSKGSV

-539 KGVVDGINGVT
+539 NGVVDGINGVT

-582 GGKKVVK
+582 GGKKIVK

>member
-13 AFGIAANA
+13 AFGMAANA

-53 GTDGTAYRTTATDE
+53 GTDGTAYRATADDT
-67 NVFEAFDLEA
+67 VFEAFDLEA
-77 QKPAAAARRARTEQ
+77 QKPAAAARRARAEQ

-215 KEACDGIQDKVN
+215 KEACDGIKDQVN
-227 LKDYDWDGD
+227 LKNYDWDGD

-248 LGQASGGSY
+248 LGQASGGSAG
-257 STIWPHES
+257 TIWPHES
-265 QLLYWPCGVLSYP
+265 ELRYWPCGVLSYP

-317 GFADMYDTSGG
+317 GFADMYDTTGG
-328 GAYGMAVFDVMD
+328 GGYGMSVFDVMD

-363 WVEAIELDAPATVKD
+363 WVEPIELIDPATVKD

-395 NTNEYFLMENR
+395 NTNEYFLLENR

-416 GSNGLLIT
+416 GSNGLLIV

-431 RWINNTVNVIT
+431 RWANNSVNSSAEK
-442 GTGNNR
+442 

-456 ADGSRDMSDFYS
+456 ADGSRENTQYS

-481 TMNDEFTDDSEPAA
+481 TMNDEFTDYSEPAA
-495 KLYNKNSDNSYYLGI
+495 KLYNKNSDNSYALGI
-510 PITQIKRSKGSI
+510 PITKIKRSKGSV

-582 GGKKVVK
+582 GGKKIVK

>member
-13 AFGIAANA
+13 AFGAAANA

-30 ITLANGTQV
+30 ITLTNGTQV

-53 GTDGTAYRTTATDE
+53 GTDGTAYRATADDA
-67 NVFEAFDLEA
+67 VFEAFDLEA
-77 QKPAAAARRARTEQ
+77 QKPAAAARRARAEQ

-151 INGKDFT
+151 INGKDFS

-189 VTMSKNYGYYGNDG
+189 VTMSNNYGYYGNDG

-248 LGQASGGSY
+248 LGQASGGSAG
-257 STIWPHES
+257 TIWPHES
-265 QLLYWPCGVLSYP
+265 ELRYWPCGVLSYP

-317 GFADMYDTSGG
+317 GFADMYDTTGG
-328 GAYGMAVFDVMD
+328 GGYGMSVFDVMD

-363 WVEAIELDAPATVKD
+363 WVEAIELIDPATVKD

-406 QNTGWDKGLY
+406 QNTGWDKELY
-416 GSNGLLIT
+416 GCNGLLIV

-431 RWINNTVNVIT
+431 RWTNNSVNSSKEK
-442 GTGNNR
+442 

-456 ADGSRDMSDFYS
+456 ADGSRENTQYS

-481 TMNDEFTDDSEPAA
+481 TMNDEFTDESEPAA
-495 KLYNKNSDNSYYLGI
+495 KLYTKNSDNSYALGI

-539 KGVVDGINGVT
+539 NGVVDGINGVT
-550 VVKKTVDNR
+550 VADKTRDNR

>member
-30 ITLANGTQV
+30 ITLTNGTQV

-151 INGKDFT
+151 INGKDFS

-189 VTMSKNYGYYGNDG
+189 VTMSKNSGYYGNDG

-248 LGQASGGSY
+248 LGQASGGSPG
-257 STIWPHES
+257 TIWPHES
-265 QLLYWPCGVLSYP
+265 ELRYWPCGVLSYP

-317 GFADMYDTSGG
+317 GFADMYDTTGG
-328 GAYGMAVFDVMD
+328 GGYGMSVFDVMD

-363 WVEAIELDAPATVKD
+363 WVEAIELESPATVKD

-395 NTNEYFLMENR
+395 NTNEYFLLENR

-416 GSNGLLIT
+416 GSNGLLIV

-431 RWINNTVNVIT
+431 RWANNSVNAS
-442 GTGNNR
+442 NEK

-456 ADGSRDMSDFYS
+456 ADGSRENTQYS

-481 TMNDEFTDDSEPAA
+481 TMNDEFTDESEPAA
-495 KLYNKNSDNSYYLGI
+495 KLYTKNSDNSYALGI
-510 PITQIKRSKGSI
+510 PITQIKRSKGSV

-539 KGVVDGINGVT
+539 NGVVDGINGVT
-550 VVKKTVDNR
+550 VANKAADNR

-582 GGKKVVK
+582 GGKKIVK

>member
-13 AFGIAANA
+13 AFGAAANA
-21 VPAKKLQKV
+21 IPAKKLQKV
-30 ITLANGTQV
+30 ITLTNGTQV

-53 GTDGTAYRTTATDE
+53 GTDGTAYRATADDT
-67 NVFEAFDLEA
+67 VFEAFDLEA
-77 QKPAAAARRARTEQ
+77 QKPAAAARRARAEQ

-151 INGKDFT
+151 INGKDFS

-215 KEACDGIQDKVN
+215 KEACDGIQDQVN

-248 LGQASGGSY
+248 LGQASGGSH

-265 QLLYWPCGVLSYP
+265 ELRYWPCGVLSYS

-317 GFADMYDTSGG
+317 GFADMYDTTGG
-328 GAYGMAVFDVMD
+328 GGYGMSVFDVMD

-363 WVEAIELDAPATVKD
+363 WVEPIELIDPATVKD

-395 NTNEYFLMENR
+395 NTNEYFLLENR

-416 GSNGLLIT
+416 GSNGLLIV

-431 RWINNTVNVIT
+431 RWANNSVNSSAEK
-442 GTGNNR
+442 

-456 ADGSRDMSDFYS
+456 ADGSRENTQYS

-481 TMNDEFTDDSEPAA
+481 TMNDEFTDESEPAA
-495 KLYNKNSDNSYYLGI
+495 KLYTKNSDNSYALGI
-510 PITQIKRSKGSI
+510 PITQIKRSKGSV

-529 DDKNVIDNTF
+529 DDNNVIDNTF
-539 KGVVDGINGVT
+539 NGVVDGINGVT
-550 VVKKTVDNR
+550 VADKTRDNR

-582 GGKKVVK
+582 GGKKIVK

>member
-13 AFGIAANA
+13 AFGTAANA

-53 GTDGTAYRTTATDE
+53 GADGTAYRTTATDE

-158 DEEEGYVGSVRD
+158 NEEEGYVGSVRD

-189 VTMSKNYGYYGNDG
+189 VTMSNKYGYYGADSE
-203 AYQKDEKVYEMI
+203 YQKDEKVYEMI
-215 KEACDGIQDKVN
+215 KEASDAIQDQVN

-248 LGQASGGSY
+248 LGQASGGSN

-265 QLLYWPCGVLSYP
+265 ELRYWPCGVLSYP

-328 GAYGMAVFDVMD
+328 GGYGMSVFDVMD

-363 WVEAIELDAPATVKD
+363 WVEPIELIDPATVKD

-406 QNTGWDKGLY
+406 QNTGWDEGLY

-431 RWINNTVNVIT
+431 RWANNIVNAST
-442 GTGNNR
+442 QK

-456 ADGSRDMSDFYS
+456 ADGSREISNTLS
-468 LQGDLYPYEVKGV
+468 LQGDLYPYEEKGM
-481 TMNDEFTDDSEPAA
+481 TLNDEFTDDSEPAS
-495 KLYNKNSDNSYYLGI
+495 KLYNKNSDNSYALGI

-550 VVKKTVDNR
+550 VANKTVDNR

-582 GGKKVVK
+582 GGKKIVK

>member
-13 AFGIAANA
+13 AFGTAANA

-151 INGKDFT
+151 INGKDFS

-189 VTMSKNYGYYGNDG
+189 VTMSKNYGYYGGDSQ
-203 AYQKDEKVYEMI
+203 YQKDDKVYEMI
-215 KEACDGIQDKVN
+215 KEASDAIQDQVN

-248 LGQASGGSY
+248 LGQASGGSAG
-257 STIWPHES
+257 TIWPHES
-265 QLLYWPCGVLSYP
+265 ELRYWPCGVLSYS

-317 GFADMYDTSGG
+317 GFADMYDTSGSG
-328 GAYGMAVFDVMD
+328 GYGMSVFDVMD

-363 WVEAIELDAPATVKD
+363 WVEPIELDVPATVKD

-406 QNTGWDKGLY
+406 QNTGWDEGLY
-416 GSNGLLIT
+416 GSNGLLIV

-431 RWINNTVNVIT
+431 RWINNSVNSSKE
-442 GTGNNR
+442 N

-456 ADGSRDMSDFYS
+456 ADGSREISNTLS
-468 LQGDLYPYEVKGV
+468 LQGDLYPYEEKGV
-481 TMNDEFTDDSEPAA
+481 TMNDEFTDESEPAA
-495 KLYNKNSDNSYYLGI
+495 KLYNKNSDNSYALGI
-510 PITQIKRSKGSI
+510 PITKIKRSKGSV

-529 DDKNVIDNTF
+529 DANNVIDNTF

-582 GGKKVVK
+582 GGKKIVK